1 MIWYLLTSIVSPC
14 PAAFKSTALGVS
26 SGSADE
32 IEKMLPWSA
41 QKHKLTASWSHPS
54 RVFWFSNLRD
64 AKWFRLSDPKG
75 ICFIFFQRASCCFM
89 LSHHA
94 VPTPNNINTKRT
106 CIKGA
111 ESLISA
117 NSAQWHLPL
126 LLPEGASS
134 EASFAKGFF
143 LTQGTMASNL
153 SSGMDRS
160 SNLLTTL
167 HENTTILS
175 YRTWSNPRTQNAH
188 HVKHFRK
195 TT

>member
-1 MIWYLLTSIVSPC
+1 MLFH
-14 PAAFKSTALGVS
+14 AVS
-26 SGSADE
+26 S
-32 IEKMLPWSA
+32 
-41 QKHKLTASWSHPS
+41 
-54 RVFWFSNLRD
+54 
-64 AKWFRLSDPKG
+64 
-75 ICFIFFQRASCCFM
+75 CC
-89 LSHHA
+89 A
-94 VPTPNNINTKRT
+94 NTNNINTKRT

-175 YRTWSNPRTQNAH
+175 YRT
-188 HVKHFRK
+188 
-195 TT
+195 